1 MQGAH
6 KASCSKLKA
15 CCSYWHG
22 HFCKV
27 VGVYVWHSRER
38 WWANARGYERGLV
51 GEHGRRPA
59 VPALSS
65 KKRAAGVAAV

>member
-27 VGVYVWHSRER
+27 VGCLYV
-38 WWANARGYERGLV
+38 AFARALV
-51 GEHGRRPA
+51 G
-59 VPALSS
+59 
-65 KKRAAGVAAV
+65 KRAWV